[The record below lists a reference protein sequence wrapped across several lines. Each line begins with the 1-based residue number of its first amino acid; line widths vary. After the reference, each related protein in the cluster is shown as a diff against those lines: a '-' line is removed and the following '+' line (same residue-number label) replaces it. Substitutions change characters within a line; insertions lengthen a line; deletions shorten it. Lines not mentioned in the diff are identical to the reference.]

1 MKQPIPHTV
10 EGFSKMSKDRKLKWL
25 QNHFLADHPES
36 IDQLKKYTLVDPSD
50 QIIFDRIAENP
61 VANFTLPYGIAPN
74 FIINQ
79 KAYAIPM
86 VTEESSV
93 IAAAS
98 GAAKFWMNR
107 GGFNCR
113 VIDSVKLGQI
123 HFFWN
128 GDYNA
133 LSSLKPAFLDRL
145 KTLSMPLT
153 ENMEKRGGGI
163 LDLEIKYFPEERGY
177 YQFLIH
183 FNTCNSMGANFINS
197 ILENFSQNLKEI
209 FGQLLPEYPSEPEI
223 VMSILSN
230 YTPDCLVRAEVSCP
244 VDQLQFKQISGEDFS
259 QKFCRAIKIAEID
272 TYRATT
278 HNKGIMNGIDAVVI
292 ATGNDFRAIEASAHA
307 YAAKEGRY
315 QSLSHCRIEDGHFH
329 FWLEIP
335 IAVGTVGGLTNIH
348 PLAHVS
354 LDLLGQPSAE
364 QLMMII
370 ASAGLAQN
378 FAAIKSLITT
388 GIQQGHMKMH
398 LLNILNHIKSSNEET
413 QQAVA
418 YFKDKVVS
426 FSAVRKF
433 ILGIRNH

>member
-1 MKQPIPHTV
+1 MTQAIPHTV
-10 EGFSKMSKDRKLKWL
+10 QGFSKMSKEKKLKWL
-25 QNHFLADHPES
+25 ENHFLSEYPES
-36 IDQLKKYTLVDPSD
+36 IEILKKYTLADAND
-50 QIIFDRIAENP
+50 QIIYDRIAENP
-61 VANFTLPYGIAPN
+61 VANYTLPYGIAPN
-74 FIINQ
+74 FVIND

-93 IAAAS
+93 IAAAA

-107 GGFNCR
+107 GGFQCK

-123 HFFWN
+123 HFYWN
-128 GDYNA
+128 GDYET
-133 LSSLKPAFLDRL
+133 LFSLKSIFLEKL
-145 KTLSMPLT
+145 KTLSKSLT

-163 LDLEIKYFPEERGY
+163 LDLELKRFPEEPGY

-197 ILENFSQNLKEI
+197 ILENYAQNLKDI
-209 FGQLLPEYPSEPEI
+209 FLDLLPQSTSSPEI

-244 VDQLQFKQISGEDFS
+244 IDELQSKHLSGKEFCEKFS
-259 QKFCRAIKIAEID
+259 RAIKIAEID

-278 HNKGIMNGIDAVVI
+278 HNKGIMNGIDAVVM

-307 YAAKEGRY
+307 YAAKEGKY
-315 QSLSHCRIEDGHFH
+315 QSLSHCRIEDGHFY
-329 FWLEIP
+329 FWMDIP

-348 PLAHVS
+348 PLAHIS
-354 LDLLGQPSAE
+354 LQILGQPSAE
-364 QLMMII
+364 NLMQII

-378 FAAIKSLITT
+378 FAAVKSLITT

-426 FSAVRKF
+426 FSAVRNY
-433 ILGIRNH
+433 ILAIRND